1 MPSIVVFHELLLLFL
16 LLPAR
21 RPVGGCSEYVDEF
34 TCLWHRDVSMMALP
48 VMLHA
53 WQLEAAGAC
62 RWIAAIASP
71 GGRDQPPGWAVQ
83 AVDNPS
89 FIVLHR

>member
-1 MPSIVVFHELLLLFL
+1 MPSIVVFHELLLTFL
-16 LLPAR
+16 LLPAQ
-21 RPVGGCSEYVDEF
+21 RPDGGCPGYLHEF
-34 TCLWHRDVSMMALP
+34 TCLRRRDVSMMALP
-48 VMLHA
+48 VILHA
-53 WQLEAAGAC
+53 WQLEAAGAY

-71 GGRDQPPGWAVQ
+71 GGRDLPPGRAVQ

>member
-1 MPSIVVFHELLLLFL
+1 MPSIVVFHELLLSFL

-21 RPVGGCSEYVDEF
+21 RPADRCPGYLHKF
-34 TCLWHRDVSMMALP
+34 TCLRRRDVSMMALP

-53 WQLEAAGAC
+53 WQLEASAAC

-71 GGRDQPPGWAVQ
+71 GGRDQLPGRAVQ
-83 AVDNPS
+83 AIDNPS